1 MLIAPS
7 LLAADLADLAGALDI
22 CDRGRAD
29 LLHVDVMDG
38 HFVPNLSIGLP
49 VVQALAKKTD
59 IPLDVHLMVTNPE
72 RLLEEYIEAGAQMI
86 SVHWEAAGHLDRLLR
101 QIREAGS
108 HAGVALNPAT
118 PVELLVDILGETDFI
133 LLMSVNPGFA
143 GQPFLS
149 YTIEKVRR
157 LRAIIE
163 KEKLAV
169 KIEMDGGIGP
179 KNIRQLGEA
188 GVEICVAG
196 SAVFGEADPAQAII
210 DLKQLGVT
218 QDS

>member
-7 LLAADLADLAGALDI
+7 LLASDLADLAGALEI

-29 LLHVDVMDG
+29 FLHIDVMDG

-49 VVQALAKKTD
+49 VVQALVKKTD

-72 RLLEEYIEAGAQMI
+72 RLLGEYIEAGARMI
-86 SVHWEAAGHLDRLLR
+86 SVHWEAARHLDRLLR
-101 QIREAGS
+101 QIRD
-108 HAGVALNPAT
+108 AGVGAGIALNPAT
-118 PVELLVDILGETDFI
+118 PVEFLADILAETDFV

-143 GQPFLS
+143 GQPFLP
-149 YTIEKVRR
+149 YTIKKALR

-163 KEKLAV
+163 KENLAV
-169 KIEMDGGIGP
+169 KIAMDGGIGAA
-179 KNIRQLGEA
+179 NIRRLGAA

-196 SAVFGEADPAQAII
+196 SAVFGATDPARAII
-210 DLKQLGVT
+210 DLKRCGET
-218 QDS
+218 QSP